1 MNHRARQLVRMEAQR
16 VAREAKKQAAERAAV
31 EAEVARRDRL
41 ARAEAARVAQE
52 RAAQETHDA
61 AVAALSARLT
71 RLVRRAA
78 FVTALAVSVLIALG
92 GAVIPQLLSTTDAPR
107 SEPFSVSVTPKNPTG
122 YSAGAVGTQ
131 VFMTVEERRSFAQQL
146 GAKRTPRIIIEA
158 EFSLPAGRDVSEEYL
173 SWQVNVSKRFL
184 GLRYQVGLDA
194 DGRKELA
201 EWTFQPT
208 DRSDG
213 PVAPFDITPFVQ
225 ETPGSDRVYVSFYLE
240 LDIDAPVTSQ
250 IRHDGDWQQVWTV
263 GWSSE
268 GVEAPRWV
276 TVDSKDMKNYT
287 PEDGVTTYIPPVQV
301 SVCPSCSI
309 VSAYGEIEETSPDKF
324 ITVGDMTKDQELT
337 LTTDWR
343 PFGFLGRA
351 WVWLLLFVLGLL
363 ATAALSGPSGWM
375 RTGIDR
381 LSSRLVRSR

>member
-1 MNHRARQLVRMEAQR
+1 MEAQR

-31 EAEVARRDRL
+31 EAEAARRDRL
-41 ARAEAARVAQE
+41 ARAEAARVSRE
-52 RAAQETHDA
+52 RAAQESHDA
-61 AVAALSARLT
+61 AVAALAGRLT

-78 FVTALAVSVLIALG
+78 FVAALAVVVLVAFG
-92 GAVIPQLLSTTDAPR
+92 GAVIPKGLSAANVQ
-107 SEPFSVSVTPKNPTG
+107 SSGPFLVSVTPKNPTG
-122 YSAGAVGTQ
+122 YSAGAVGTYIF
-131 VFMTVEERRSFAQQL
+131 VTVEERRSFAQQL

-201 EWTFQPT
+201 EWTIQPT
-208 DRSDG
+208 DRALGDG

-268 GVEAPRWV
+268 GVEAPRLV
-276 TVDSKDMKNYT
+276 MVDSKDMKNYT
-287 PEDGVTTYIPPVQV
+287 PEDGETTYIPPVQV

-309 VSAYGEIEETSPDKF
+309 VSAFGEIEETSPDKF

-351 WVWLLLFVLGLL
+351 WQELLVVVLGLL
-363 ATAALSGPSGWM
+363 ATAALSGPTGLT
-375 RTGIDR
+375 RTGIER